1 MSTKAD
7 FQCAHCHKILKTPII
22 LPCIC
27 ESICHAH
34 LDELKSVCSIE
45 CSTCKRVF
53 NLSEHEFKIN
63 KLAKSLI
70 EKDIF
75 LSDEEKHLKQSLKDS
90 IESFFATRDNLELSK
105 NVTLNE
111 SHAHFQEIRRKIDLQ
126 REELIDK
133 IDKYALTMIDATS
146 HVERSYKLL
155 IENILPP
162 INGGTASSSCLDDE
176 IQNLNES
183 FRDVNLTIDSIK
195 EMSIKRD
202 TINLDLHS
210 YFDHFNRT
218 KEILLSTNQFI
229 PNLQFD
235 KNSFG
240 TLTLK
245 EIERDPFKSLI
256 LSTSKLLFDL
266 VRLCDFST
274 HQKWTLLYRGTRDG
288 FGARNFHLKCDG
300 HSRTLTIIRSL
311 GTKCI
316 FGGYTEAC
324 WEARG
329 GNCFDEKAFI
339 FSLINNDNKPLKIK
353 VSKPSSAIHCR
364 SHFGP
369 VFGGSFI
376 NEKGKETL
384 RGDLRI
390 GGKVCSVTGMVE
402 DSYSYLGENY
412 KHPLYEFG
420 TSEANAFLAG
430 SWRFKIDEIEIYQ
443 KE

>member
-1 MSTKAD
+1 MSAKSD
-7 FQCAHCHKILKTPII
+7 FQCSHCHKILKTPII

-34 LDELKSVCSIE
+34 LDELKAASIE

-63 KLAKSLI
+63 KTLKSLL
-70 EKDIF
+70 EKEIF
-75 LSDEEKHLKQSLKDS
+75 LSDEEKNLKKSLKDS
-90 IESFFATRDNLELSK
+90 IESFFATFDDLELSK

-111 SHAHFQEIRRKIDLQ
+111 SYNHFQEIRRKIDLQ

-133 IDKYALTMIDATS
+133 IDKFALAMIDATS
-146 HVERSYKLL
+146 HVERSYKSL
-155 IENILPP
+155 IENIMPVD
-162 INGGTASSSCLDDE
+162 ASSCLDDE
-176 IQNLNES
+176 IKNLNES

-195 EMSIKRD
+195 AMIAKRD
-202 TINLDLHS
+202 AINLDLHS
-210 YFDHFNRT
+210 YFDHFDRT
-218 KEILLSTNQFI
+218 KEILSSTNEFL

-235 KNSFG
+235 KSSFG
-240 TLTLK
+240 MLSLR
-245 EIERDPFKSLI
+245 EIELDPFKSLI
-256 LSTSKLLFDL
+256 LLTPKLSFDL
-266 VRLCDFST
+266 VRLCEFST
-274 HQKWTLLYRGTRDG
+274 HQKWKLLYRGSRDG
-288 FGARNFHLKCDG
+288 FGARNFHSKCDG

-311 GTKCI
+311 GTKNI

-324 WEARG
+324 WDVKG

-339 FSLINNDNKPLKIK
+339 FSLINNESKPCKIK
-353 VSKPSSAIHCR
+353 ISKPSNAIHCR
-364 SHFGP
+364 PHFGP
-369 VFGGSFI
+369 VFGGSHF
-376 NEKGKETL
+376 NEKGEETL

-390 GGKVCSVTGMVE
+390 CGKVCGVTGLLE

-412 KHPLYEFG
+412 KHPLYGFG
-420 TSEANAFLAG
+420 TNEANSFLAG